1 MKNRL
6 NKQIEKLLLTP
17 AEMNEV
23 YQKLHKQKFNYPYF
37 YKIVKSKQCLYFL
50 GPHHIFDQ
58 KDPQLKTIKKLWNE
72 FLDVTKKKNCIV
84 LIEGG
89 KRPVLKTEKE
99 AIEKHGEP
107 GLMTLLANK
116 ENIEVVSPEPD
127 ESKEANTVSEKFGRE
142 KTIYYYFARQVAQ
155 WHRYLGKPDFEKYI
169 RRLLKEYEEVL
180 NWKGFDFS
188 LNHMTQLQDNYH
200 NHKFDKENYDC
211 FYNDSNPINSEVS
224 AASSGYRNTY
234 IVKEILMLWNN
245 GRNIF
250 IVYGSGHA
258 ITLEPALKILL
269 N

>member
-1 MKNRL
+1 MKNSPE
-6 NKQIEKLLLTP
+6 KWIEKLLLTP
-17 AEMNEV
+17 KEMNEV
-23 YQKLHKQKFNYPYF
+23 YQKLHKQKFKYPYF
-37 YKIVKSKQCLYFL
+37 YKIVKGNQQLYFL
-50 GPHHIFDQ
+50 GPHHIFNP
-58 KDPQLKTIKKLWNE
+58 KDSQVKTIKDWWNV
-72 FLDVTKKKNCIV
+72 FLGVTKKKNCIV
-84 LIEGG
+84 LVEGG
-89 KRPVLKTEKE
+89 LRPVLKSEKV

-127 ESKEANTVSEKFGRE
+127 ETKEANSISKKFGKE
-142 KTIYYYFARQVAQ
+142 KIIYYYFARQVAQ
-155 WHRYLGKPDFEKYI
+155 WHSYLERPDFEKYTE
-169 RRLLKEYEEVL
+169 RLLKEYKNIL

-188 LNHMTQLQDNYH
+188 LNHMIQLHDKFH

-250 IVYGSGHA
+250 IGYGSGHA